1 MKLILVLVAILL
13 IVSYLLTW
21 VIKNFSTKN
30 RILDIPNERSSHS
43 LPTPKG
49 GGLAI
54 VIAWY
59 IGITIL
65 FFFGAVSSNL
75 YFALLSGILLAA
87 ISLLDDVFDI
97 QPVIRLSVQ
106 TITVIISFILLKGI
120 QTVYIGDKDIFPMII
135 LYTITIVGM
144 VWFINLY
151 NFLDGIDGYAS
162 FEAITIGLALYFFT
176 GQSINLILIAS
187 VSGFLIWNWPK
198 ARIFMGDVGSTQLGF
213 VIVVLGV
220 YFHNEHKLSIICWLI
235 LLAPFWFDAT
245 LTLYRRWRNN
255 EKLSQA
261 HRKHIYQRLVQSGFS
276 HLKVDIFLSLINLIL
291 IFMVFVCMKY
301 KVLQI
306 PLLILTLASLY
317 IVTMYAD
324 KRKPF

>member
-1 MKLILVLVAILL
+1 MKFILLLIALLL

-21 VIKNFSTKN
+21 LIKNFSTKN
-30 RILDIPNERSSHS
+30 RILDIPNERSSHL
-43 LPTPKG
+43 LPTPRG

-54 VIAWY
+54 IIAWY
-59 IGITIL
+59 IGITSL
-65 FFFGAVSSNL
+65 FFFGEVSRNL
-75 YFALLSGILLAA
+75 YFALLSGILLAV

-97 QPVIRLSVQ
+97 RPVIRLSVQ
-106 TITVIISFILLKGI
+106 TITVIIAFILLKGI
-120 QTVYIGDKDIFPMII
+120 HTVYIGDNDLFPMII

-176 GQSINLILIAS
+176 GYSINLMLVAA

-213 VIVVLGV
+213 VIIVLGV
-220 YFHNEHKLSIICWLI
+220 YFHNEHKLSIVCWLI

-245 LTLYRRWRNN
+245 LTLFRRWRNK

-276 HLKVDIFLSLINLIL
+276 HLKVDIFLSVLNLIL
-291 IFMVFVCMKY
+291 IFMVLIGMKY
-301 KVLQI
+301 RMMQI
-306 PLLILTLASLY
+306 PLLILTMASLY

>member
-1 MKLILVLVAILL
+1 MKLIFVLVAILL

-30 RILDIPNERSSHS
+30 RILDIPNERSSHL
-43 LPTPKG
+43 LPTPRG

-54 VIAWY
+54 IISWY

-65 FFFGAVSSNL
+65 FFFGEVSHNL

-87 ISLLDDVFDI
+87 ISLLDDVFNI
-97 QPVIRLSVQ
+97 RPVIRLSVQ
-106 TITVIISFILLKGI
+106 TITVIIAVILLKGI
-120 QTVYIGDKDIFPMII
+120 HTGYIGDNDLFPMII

-144 VWFINLY
+144 VWFVNLY

-162 FEAITIGLALYFFT
+162 FEAIIIGLALYFFT
-176 GQSINLILIAS
+176 GHSINLMLVAA

-213 VIVVLGV
+213 IIVVLGV
-220 YFHNEHKLSIICWLI
+220 YFHNEHRLSIICWLI

-245 LTLYRRWRNN
+245 LTLFRRWRNN
-255 EKLSQA
+255 ETLSQA

-276 HLKVDIFLSLINLIL
+276 HLKVDIFLTIINLIL
-291 IFMVFVCMKY
+291 IFFAILSIKY
-301 KVLQI
+301 KMLQI
-306 PLLILTLASLY
+306 PFLILTMASLY

>member
-1 MKLILVLVAILL
+1 MKFILLLIALLL

-21 VIKNFSTKN
+21 LIKNFSTKN
-30 RILDIPNERSSHS
+30 RILDIPNERSSHL
-43 LPTPKG
+43 LPTPRG

-54 VIAWY
+54 IIAWY
-59 IGITIL
+59 IGITSL
-65 FFFGAVSSNL
+65 FFFGEVSRNL
-75 YFALLSGILLAA
+75 YFALLSGILLAV

-97 QPVIRLSVQ
+97 RPVIRLSVQ
-106 TITVIISFILLKGI
+106 TITVIIAFILLKGI
-120 QTVYIGDKDIFPMII
+120 HTVYIGDNDLFPMII

-162 FEAITIGLALYFFT
+162 FEAITIGLALYFIT
-176 GQSINLILIAS
+176 GQSINLILIAA

-291 IFMVFVCMKY
+291 IFMVFICMKY
-301 KVLQI
+301 KMLQI

>member
-1 MKLILVLVAILL
+1 MKFILLLIALLL

-21 VIKNFSTKN
+21 LIKNFSTKN
-30 RILDIPNERSSHS
+30 RILDIPNERSSHL
-43 LPTPKG
+43 LPTPRG

-54 VIAWY
+54 IIAWY
-59 IGITIL
+59 IGITSL
-65 FFFGAVSSNL
+65 FFFGEVSRNL
-75 YFALLSGILLAA
+75 YFALLSGILLAV

-97 QPVIRLSVQ
+97 RPVIRLSVQ
-106 TITVIISFILLKGI
+106 TITVIIAFILLKGI
-120 QTVYIGDKDIFPMII
+120 HTVYIGDNDLFPMII

-162 FEAITIGLALYFFT
+162 FEAITIGLALYFIT
-176 GQSINLILIAS
+176 GQSINLILIAA

-291 IFMVFVCMKY
+291 IFMVFICMKY
-301 KVLQI
+301 KMMQI
-306 PLLILTLASLY
+306 PLLILTMASLY
-317 IVTMYAD
+317 VVTMYAD

>member
-1 MKLILVLVAILL
+1 MKFILLLIALLL

-21 VIKNFSTKN
+21 LIKNFSTKN
-30 RILDIPNERSSHS
+30 RILDIPNERSSHL
-43 LPTPKG
+43 LPTPRG

-54 VIAWY
+54 IIAWY
-59 IGITIL
+59 IGITSL
-65 FFFGAVSSNL
+65 FFFGEVSRNL
-75 YFALLSGILLAA
+75 YFALLSGILLAV

-97 QPVIRLSVQ
+97 RPVIRLSVQ
-106 TITVIISFILLKGI
+106 TITVIIAFILLKGI
-120 QTVYIGDKDIFPMII
+120 HTVYIGDNDLFPMII

-162 FEAITIGLALYFFT
+162 FEAITIGLALYFIT
-176 GQSINLILIAS
+176 GQSINLILIAA

-245 LTLYRRWRNN
+245 LTLFRRWRNN

-291 IFMVFVCMKY
+291 IFMVFICMKY
-301 KVLQI
+301 KMMQI
-306 PLLILTLASLY
+306 PLLILTLTSLY
-317 IVTMYAD
+317 IVAMYAD

>member
-1 MKLILVLVAILL
+1 MKFILLLIALLL

-21 VIKNFSTKN
+21 LIKNFSTKN
-30 RILDIPNERSSHS
+30 RILDIPNERSSHL
-43 LPTPKG
+43 LPTPRG

-54 VIAWY
+54 IIAWY
-59 IGITIL
+59 IGITSL
-65 FFFGAVSSNL
+65 FFFGEVSRNL
-75 YFALLSGILLAA
+75 YFALLSGILLAV

-97 QPVIRLSVQ
+97 RPVIRLSVQ
-106 TITVIISFILLKGI
+106 TITVIIAFILLKGI
-120 QTVYIGDKDIFPMII
+120 HTVYIGDNDLFPMII

-162 FEAITIGLALYFFT
+162 FEAITIGLALYFIT
-176 GQSINLILIAS
+176 GQSINLILIAA

-213 VIVVLGV
+213 VIVVMGV

-291 IFMVFVCMKY
+291 IFMVFICMKY
-301 KVLQI
+301 KMLQI